1 MRFVERCLP
10 AWVFGVAASFALPA
24 LPAWYVVA
32 MAGFGS
38 LLAARRSA
46 VAAVLLV
53 ALLGAV
59 YGTWRT
65 ELVLANQ
72 WPVGQVEASML
83 TLKVTGLP
91 QREERR
97 VRFEAQVQDLSG
109 RQRRV
114 QLSDYS
120 FRDWP
125 IGSVWRAKVRV
136 RAPVGEVNLRGFN
149 REAWA
154 LANGLSGMGTVGKER
169 ERIGQEQGGG
179 LLRLRAAVSGNWQQ
193 VQGFEHG
200 VALMRALSIGEQGA
214 LPNEAWQAFRPLG
227 LTHLVSISGLH
238 VSMVGLLA
246 ALLARMVL
254 RCLPFSFKRPRTVML
269 LVGLSAAFAYA
280 LLAGFGVPTQRTVLM
295 LAAFAWIWHSRK
307 GQSVWFAWW
316 AALAAVLLFDPLAVL
331 GVGTWLSFGLVAAL
345 LWVSAWRLEE
355 KGLFVFWRGQYALL
369 LVSLVAL
376 GFMFAALPLISPLVN
391 LIAVPWF
398 SWVLVPLALA
408 ASAFPVEP
416 LQMLA
421 AGAGEYT
428 MRVLFWLGSRAP
440 EWSVA
445 AAPVSLLWLAVAAV
459 LVALLPRGLG
469 LKPWA
474 FVVLAGFTFYRQP
487 AVPQQ
492 ALKIMVWDV
501 GQGLAVS
508 FHTASK
514 TLLFDTGTEAAAQ
527 TQLIPS
533 LRTMGVHKLDAAV
546 FSHHDNDH
554 DGGAMLIRQA
564 FSPATLW
571 AGQPEF
577 YPNALSCHEA
587 EAWDWDGVHF
597 EFLSLSEKAGD
608 DNEQSCVLRVVAA
621 EKALLVTGD
630 LSQRGEQ
637 ALISRY
643 GSGLYSQVLILGHH
657 GSNSA
662 SSGAFLNAVAP
673 QYAIASS
680 GFANAYG
687 HPAKA
692 VKTRLRA
699 HGIQLLRTDL
709 QGVRQV
715 VFEPA
720 GALSLGAEQHENK
733 AYWQK
738 KPFGKEAGQNGSM
751 P

>member
-1 MRFVERCLP
+1 MYRIERCLP
-10 AWVFGVAASFALPA
+10 AWVLGVAASFALPA
-24 LPAWYVVA
+24 VPAWYVTAAVGTGLLLVA
-32 MAGFGS
+32 RRSGVAVV
-38 LLAARRSA
+38 LLAA
-46 VAAVLLV
+46 
-53 ALLGAV
+53 LLGMA
-59 YGTWRT
+59 YGIWRT
-65 ELVLANQ
+65 ELALANQ
-72 WPVGQVEASML
+72 WPVGRFAADTL

-97 VRFEAQVQDLSG
+97 VRFEAQVQDAGG

-120 FRDWP
+120 LRDWP
-125 IGSVWRAKVRV
+125 VGSVWRANVRL

-154 LANGLSGMGTVGKER
+154 LANGLDALGTVGKAR
-169 ERIGQEQGGG
+169 EQVGQEPAGGVLG
-179 LLRLRAAVSGNWQQ
+179 LRAAISGNWQQ
-193 VQGFEHG
+193 VQGFEQG

-214 LPNEAWQAFRPLG
+214 LPNRAWQAFRPLG

-238 VSMVGLLA
+238 VSMVGLMA
-246 ALLARMVL
+246 AWLARLVL
-254 RCLPFSFKRPRTVML
+254 RRLPFSFKRPRTVVL
-269 LVGLSAAFAYA
+269 AAGLAAACLYA

-316 AALAAVLLFDPLAVL
+316 AALSAVLLFDPLAVL

-345 LWVSAWRLEE
+345 LWISAWRLEE
-355 KGLFVFWRGQYALL
+355 KGWRVFWRGQYALL

-391 LIAVPWF
+391 LLAVPWF

-408 ASAFPVEP
+408 ASAFPFIP
-416 LQMLA
+416 LQTFA
-421 AGAGEYT
+421 AGAGQYT
-428 MRVLFWLGSRAP
+428 MHALFWLGDRAP

-445 AAPVSLLWLAVAAV
+445 AAPAGLLWLAAAAV
-459 LVALLPRGLG
+459 SAALLPRGMG
-469 LKPWA
+469 LRPWA
-474 FVVLAGFTFYRQP
+474 FIVLAGFVFYRPP
-487 AVPQQ
+487 AVPHG
-492 ALKIMVWDV
+492 AVKITVWDV

-533 LRTMGVHKLDAAV
+533 LRAMGVRRLDAAV

-554 DGGAMLIRQA
+554 DGGAELIRQA
-564 FSPATLW
+564 FSPTVVW
-571 AGQPEF
+571 AGQPGF
-577 YPNALSCHEA
+577 YPNARLCHEGK
-587 EAWDWDGVHF
+587 AWNWDGVHF
-597 EFLSLSEKAGD
+597 EWLSLSEKSDD
-608 DNEQSCVLRVVAA
+608 DNEQSCILRVVAA

-630 LSQRGEQ
+630 LSRRGEQ
-637 ALISRY
+637 LLVGQY
-643 GSGLYSQVLILGHH
+643 GEDLYSHVLVLGHH

-662 SSGAFLNAVAP
+662 SSSAFLNVVAP

-687 HPAKA
+687 HPAEA
-692 VKTRLRA
+692 VKNRLRA
-699 HGIQLLRTDL
+699 HGIRLMRTDL
-709 QGVRQV
+709 HGVQQFWFAKKEERSSDS
-715 VFEPA
+715 EPD
-720 GALSLGAEQHENK
+720 SSK
-733 AYWQK
+733 PYWQK
-738 KPFGKEAGQNGSM
+738 KPFKHE
-751 P
+751 